1 MSGFESILIK
11 HIDIYCMKY
20 LKKYNIFESLTP
32 DNQITIDQFLDRIGV
47 LRNKQQIVEWWN
59 LNRGNIRIYYF
70 RFSSPQPIAGVF
82 LGTDIIA
89 INSRLPMPPHVK
101 LFLALHE
108 SRHCDQHAQGI
119 FMSGYYDTVV
129 NGDRDSFL
137 QSYRELE
144 RDANDFAITSMRSV
158 GFGREM
164 DLEEVRLRG
173 NEGAGSMVYQMMTND
188 ISRLN
193 PVDFIDLL
201 KKQIL

>member
-1 MSGFESILIK
+1 MK
-11 HIDIYCMKY
+11 H
-20 LKKYNIFESLTP
+20 LKTYKIFESLTP
-32 DNQITIDQFLDRIGV
+32 DNQITIEQFLDTIGMI
-47 LRNKQQIVEWWN
+47 RNRQRIVEWWN
-59 LNRGNIRIYYF
+59 INRSNIRIYYF
-70 RFSSPQPIAGVF
+70 QFSSPQPIAGVF

-108 SRHCDQHAQGI
+108 SRHCDQHSRGI

-129 NGDRDSFL
+129 NGNRGSFL

-164 DLEEVRLRG
+164 DMEEGRLRG
-173 NEGAGSMVYQMMTND
+173 NEVAGNMVYQMMTND